1 MFKGEKVED
10 FRLALTI
17 LDDVWVMRSNMFEFV
32 NLTDNANKTYDRVP
46 DYEPL
51 ITKMR
56 IGIRANGYFSDV
68 YTGKELQLMEGQPL
82 NDELRDVFQRGV
94 AQRDSDILNVVR
106 HSDLNF
112 AYNQQGKLVVLAK
125 DKTEA
130 ISDKKIIQN
139 LKNEIK
145 IMISTTEDPIGQL
158 NLWQYYNENKHQGK
172 EFLENM
178 LSNITNGA
186 FVFA

>member
-1 MFKGEKVED
+1 MYMVH
-10 FRLALTI
+10 
-17 LDDVWVMRSNMFEFV
+17 VMCSNMFEFS

-112 AYNQQGKLVVLAK
+112 AYNQQGKLVVMARTRQKL
-125 DKTEA
+125 
-130 ISDKKIIQN
+130 SVRKK
-139 LKNEIK
+139 
-145 IMISTTEDPIGQL
+145 
-158 NLWQYYNENKHQGK
+158 
-172 EFLENM
+172 
-178 LSNITNGA
+178 
-186 FVFA
+186 